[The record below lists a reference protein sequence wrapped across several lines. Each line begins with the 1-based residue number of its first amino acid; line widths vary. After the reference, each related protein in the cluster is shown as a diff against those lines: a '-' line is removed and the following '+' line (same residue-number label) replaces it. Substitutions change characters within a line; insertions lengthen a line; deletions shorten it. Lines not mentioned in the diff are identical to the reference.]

1 MALTKTL
8 RKFLL
13 GAGLFALAATVSV
26 ASWAAEKM
34 GIVVLNSNWCYSCRE
49 VVPIAQEVAQQN
61 NLSVTV
67 IDIDRQDAP
76 RLARTYGIAI
86 PSDRKDD
93 APWIYL
99 VNGNRTV
106 MIFSGNAYKPGYED
120 AARAQILQNLQ
131 NALGR

>member
-1 MALTKTL
+1 MAFTKTF
-8 RKFLL
+8 RKML
-13 GAGLFALAATVSV
+13 AGVALFVLAATVSV
-26 ASWAAEKM
+26 AAWAANRM
-34 GIVVLNSNWCYSCRE
+34 CLVVLNSNWCYSCRE
-49 VVPIAQEVAQQN
+49 VVPIAQEIAQQN

-86 PSDRKDD
+86 PSDSQED

-106 MIFSGNAYKPGYED
+106 LIYSGNGYKPGYED
-120 AARAQILQNLQ
+120 AARAQILQNLHNVMGQ
-131 NALGR
+131 